1 MFRIGVLYAHSPA
14 MPVPP
19 CTRCGRPGFLF
30 GTRDPETGW
39 LGWCGIC
46 NAKWH
51 TDECRRRLQCTQLLL
66 RFCKSQEQSVTQVVI
81 DFIVPNRREIQRS
94 VMKHLLKRFLL
105 GSSMAY
111 CNDRYG
117 QILEPDTEDELE
129 DGVADPSLNY
139 LNPLWKL
146 RLVRTYG
153 EIEFRFGRP
162 FELVC
167 EFIGGISTSGV
178 KNPILIGVS

>member
-1 MFRIGVLYAHSPA
+1 M
-14 MPVPP
+14 
-19 CTRCGRPGFLF
+19 
-30 GTRDPETGW
+30 
-39 LGWCGIC
+39 
-46 NAKWH
+46 
-51 TDECRRRLQCTQLLL
+51 
-66 RFCKSQEQSVTQVVI
+66 TQVVI

-94 VMKHLLKRFLL
+94 VMKRLLKRFLL

-153 EIEFRFGRP
+153 EIEFRFGFWNRWCC
-162 FELVC
+162 ELPVPVVFYVFDGACLLLFYKSEFVC
-167 EFIGGISTSGV
+167 WLVWLVGGGWSVASLFDSLVIGFVCVCMG
-178 KNPILIGVS
+178 